1 MAGETTQADGYSAT
15 AFKGHS
21 RQECVLDVSH
31 EVTTGELE
39 LADVIQLGVVPKGAI
54 YTGGFIATD
63 DLDSNGTPLLDL
75 VVGDVNDPDGL
86 QASGTVGQAAGI
98 TQLSGTYI
106 TNAETTD
113 SEQTVSI
120 TVNAAAATAAA
131 GTIRVVIRYYV
142 L

>member
-63 DLDSNGTPLLDL
+63 DLDSATSLDL
-75 VVGDVNDPDGL
+75 LVGDVNDRDGL
-86 QASGTVGQAAGI
+86 QATGTVGQAAGI
-98 TQLSGTYI
+98 TQFSGAYI
-106 TNAETTD
+106 TNKQTTA
-113 SEQTVSI
+113 SEETVSI
-120 TVNAAAATAAA
+120 TVNAAAGTAVA
-131 GTIRVVIRYYV
+131 GTIRVVVRYYV

>member
-1 MAGETTQADGYSAT
+1 
-15 AFKGHS
+15 
-21 RQECVLDVSH
+21 VLDVSH

-39 LADVIQLGVVPKGAI
+39 LADVIQVGVVPKGAI

-75 VVGDVNDPDGL
+75 LLGDGGDADGL
-86 QASGTVGQAAGI
+86 QATGTVGQAAAI

-106 TNAETTD
+106 TNKETTA
-113 SEQTVSI
+113 SEQTISL
-120 TVNAAAATAAA
+120 TVGAAAATAVA
-131 GTIRVVIRYYV
+131 GTIRVVVRYYV